1 MLQIHTLLYF
11 LYLLTG
17 GNKKMELTK
26 EIVAE
31 IIEQLVENTGE
42 TNVSDIIRYC
52 RDYGDEEILITKEGN
67 KYTVWT

>member
-1 MLQIHTLLYF
+1 
-11 LYLLTG
+11 
-17 GNKKMELTK
+17 MELTK

-42 TNVSDIIRYC
+42 TNVDEIIRHC
-52 RDYGDEEILITKEGN
+52 RDYGDEEILIIKEGN

>member
-1 MLQIHTLLYF
+1 
-11 LYLLTG
+11 
-17 GNKKMELTK
+17 MELTK